1 MICPDCGIEL
11 NEDNKV
17 KRGQHIGLCK
27 RCAKRIESLKYL
39 NKKNGTNKE
48 YIPLKDLKY
57 VDSKEYNRV
66 MGRRM
71 AGIEREEKQTKGK
84 RGRPKKDTS
93 VNIIKS
99 NKDDLKIL
107 YYGKVSKDLDNA
119 FKEAGINQNYTKH
132 KDLAS
137 WIDTFIGLLETNDNE
152 NFIMQCKKG
161 EDIFNKMQT
170 LYNHHKENL
179 DWDDIDKIN
188 EIGFAEKALNELRRP
203 TKELLDYYYSID
215 GIVQYLRQDETF
227 MGLLKTAK
235 EELDTKKR
243 RHEDP
248 KFYSPVNSNLVDDV
262 KIVAATEPRTKIYD
276 CTVWCYN
283 LNGNPR
289 KSLFRANGGIQARN
303 EIDAKL
309 KLKNF
314 LSEKFPS
321 VIYNDKDITIKAVS
335 SREEVNELARRS
347 CS

>member
-11 NEDNKV
+11 TEDNKV
-17 KRGQHIGLCK
+17 RKGQHLGLCK

-39 NKKNGTNKE
+39 NRKNGTNKE

-57 VDSKEYNRV
+57 INPIEYNRV
-66 MGRRM
+66 MGRRV
-71 AGIEREEKQTKGK
+71 AGIKREESKSK
-84 RGRPKKDTS
+84 RGRPKKDIS
-93 VNIIKS
+93 IINT
-99 NKDDLKIL
+99 NKEDLKL
-107 YYGKVSKDLDNA
+107 TYYSKVSKDLNKA
-119 FKEAGINQNYTKH
+119 FKEANINPEYTKNI
-132 KDLAS
+132 DLPS
-137 WIDTFIGLLETNDNE
+137 WINTFIGLLDTDDAT

-161 EDIFNKMQT
+161 EDIFNKMQS

-179 DWDDIDKIN
+179 DWKDIDKIN

-215 GIVQYLRQDETF
+215 GIITYLRQDEEF
-227 MGLLKTAK
+227 MRLLRSAK
-235 EELDTKKR
+235 EDLDIKKR
-243 RHEDP
+243 RHENP
-248 KFYSPVNSNLVDDV
+248 KYYSSVDSDFV
-262 KIVAATEPRTKIYD
+262 DSEHVVEATEPRTKIFD

-335 SREEVNELARRS
+335 SREEINELARRS